1 MPIYSAYNML
11 FLSFSDFFLLLL
23 LYCMLLR
30 LPPIGSNCLTNRARL
45 TIFISIFIV
54 LILLLNWIFLF
65 VLKLVE
71 ADSGGLAYKAGYV
84 GHKYAII
91 AGMLEI
97 K

>member
-1 MPIYSAYNML
+1 MYCYICHQQAAIALRIELDWP
-11 FLSFSDFFLLLL
+11 FF
-23 LYCMLLR
+23 
-30 LPPIGSNCLTNRARL
+30 
-45 TIFISIFIV
+45 IFIFIV
-54 LILLLNWIFLF
+54 LILLLNWIHLF

-97 K
+97 Q